1 MNNTLTDRTIGHN
14 TQPAW
19 LLRLSRLGT
28 LLSLAILSASAV
40 LRLQTVLDAQGHAV
54 SMLDPDIEYLVRL
67 LHRLSATTV
76 GLIAVTVLILS
87 WRKRRT
93 GLKVWTPALCIAC
106 SVLLLI
112 LIGPWTSGYL
122 YGGITV
128 LNVLGGMCMLT
139 GFWWLSETIALSN
152 QTQQAGLSAVALKPA
167 LLRLMLH
174 VASGAA
180 TSAWFMYGIHWPVLV
195 HLLTLVPLL
204 ALIGKKAG
212 KPGTPVVVTTYAFAA
227 GLAGGLQLLSGSVL
241 LWQSQRTFGLS
252 MLHAVSAYLLM
263 LFLVSAWLRSSRVPA
278 YDNN

>member
-1 MNNTLTDRTIGHN
+1 MNSTLTDRTIGPN

-139 GFWWLSETIALSN
+139 GFWWLSETIAISN
-152 QTQQAGLSAVALKPA
+152 QTQQAGLPSLTVKPA

-180 TSAWFMYGIHWPVLV
+180 TSGWFMYGIHWPVLV

-252 MLHAVSAYLLM
+252 LLHAVSAYLLV

-278 YDNN
+278 SGNN